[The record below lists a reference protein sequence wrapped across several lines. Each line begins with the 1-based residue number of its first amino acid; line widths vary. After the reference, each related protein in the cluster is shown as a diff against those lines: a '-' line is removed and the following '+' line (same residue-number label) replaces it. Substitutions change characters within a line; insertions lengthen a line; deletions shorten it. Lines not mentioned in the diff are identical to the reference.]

1 MRLLL
6 IEDDPWIGK
15 IVEEGLQEQR
25 YAVDWLRDG
34 QDANLAFQ
42 VCNYDLLIL
51 DLNLPGKNGMNILH
65 TMRASG
71 INVPV
76 LIISG
81 RDAKSARIE
90 ALDAGA
96 DDYLIKPFAQDE
108 LQARVRAL
116 LRRACGRTHST
127 IAHRSLTLNLNSHE
141 VTLNGQSIKLPR
153 REFSILRALLDNPG
167 AVMSKQKI
175 DRKSVV

>member
-15 IVEEGLQEQR
+15 IIKESLQSEC

-34 QDANLAFQ
+34 QEVHLSLQ

-65 TMRASG
+65 TMRANG

-76 LIISG
+76 LIVSG
-81 RDAKSARIE
+81 HDAKSARVDG
-90 ALDAGA
+90 LDAGA
-96 DDYLIKPFAQDE
+96 DDYLVKPFALEE
-108 LQARVRAL
+108 LKARVRAL
-116 LRRACGRTHST
+116 LRRACGRTNGHGGFSAT
-127 IAHRSLTLNLNSHE
+127 PYNETCNSRRSS
-141 VTLNGQSIKLPR
+141 
-153 REFSILRALLDNPG
+153 
-167 AVMSKQKI
+167 
-175 DRKSVV
+175 